1 MSEQPAV
8 GAAHSFS
15 SGLQITFAKRKQGLL
30 KKAFELS
37 ILCDC
42 DIALLIFG
50 PDDNLTEY
58 ASSDM
63 EILLQKYASMCE
75 APHEKNNNAK
85 VRGVP
90 CCPVCF
96 KEGAH
101 DMQYSR

>member
-1 MSEQPAV
+1 MSEQQSALRT
-8 GAAHSFS
+8 HSA

-90 CCPVCF
+90 C
-96 KEGAH
+96 
-101 DMQYSR
+101 